1 VAYGK
6 VSNIEVD
13 TMEIDY
19 SKYNASQLLEAKR
32 NIDPKV
38 ASENYKNLI
47 NEIEIR
53 KDEVERFLKEQEES
67 YKQST
72 FNKVKA
78 VAYLQLVGGAIF
90 FIFCLLRLISDF
102 SLLDLVFSI
111 AFSGL
116 SIVAG
121 WHLLK
126 GNAPGYLLTYANQV
140 LQLPVIYTSSFVYDY
155 TALGGV
161 FVGVGDSGLGIIAN
175 FDPGFLFLVGNINT
189 STKFS
194 IDILALAIIFLLG
207 RKTEIEDKVA
217 NIAHTHE

>member
-1 VAYGK
+1 
-6 VSNIEVD
+6 
-13 TMEIDY
+13 MEIDY

-32 NIDPKV
+32 SIDSKV
-38 ASENYKNLI
+38 APENYKNLI

-53 KDEVERFLKEQEES
+53 KEEIERFLNEKEES

-78 VAYLQLVGGAIF
+78 VAYLQIIGGAIF
-90 FIFCLLRLISDF
+90 FIFCLLHLISDF
-102 SLLDLVFSI
+102 SLLFLVFSI

-116 SIVAG
+116 SIFAG

-126 GNAPGYLLTYANQV
+126 GNALGYILTYANQV
-140 LQLPVIYTSSFVYDY
+140 LQLPVIYSSSFVYDY

-161 FVGVGDSGLGIIAN
+161 FIGIGDSGLGITAN
-175 FDPGFLFLVGNINT
+175 FNPGILFLVGNINT
-189 STKFS
+189 STNIS

-207 RKTEIEDKVA
+207 RKIEIEDKA
-217 NIAHTHE
+217 ADNAHTHGKI

>member
-1 VAYGK
+1 
-6 VSNIEVD
+6 
-13 TMEIDY
+13 MEIDY

-32 NIDPKV
+32 SIDSKV
-38 ASENYKNLI
+38 APENYKNLI

-53 KDEVERFLKEQEES
+53 KEEIERFLNEKEES

-78 VAYLQLVGGAIF
+78 VAYLQIIGGAIF
-90 FIFCLLRLISDF
+90 FIFCLLHLISDF
-102 SLLDLVFSI
+102 SLLFLVFSI

-116 SIVAG
+116 SIFAG

-126 GNAPGYLLTYANQV
+126 GNALGYILTYANQV
-140 LQLPVIYTSSFVYDY
+140 LQLPVIYSSSFVYDY

-161 FVGVGDSGLGIIAN
+161 FIGIGDSGLGITAN
-175 FDPGFLFLVGNINT
+175 FNPGILFLVGNINT
-189 STKFS
+189 STNIS

-207 RKTEIEDKVA
+207 RKIEIEDKVA
-217 NIAHTHE
+217 NNAHTHGKI